1 MIKCFFIDVKSI
13 NSERPISSFD
23 KSKIERLADAILAN
37 DGLISPLIL
46 TASGL
51 EQYTVVAGDLEYYA
65 AVRAKEKDARKAEMV
80 NAFVIPPH
88 SQQAAIDQLTLLF
101 GHQPVTTPESKNI
114 SISIEQLT
122 AIISQQLQPLQQEL
136 LHVNRQLA
144 EQKQILASI
153 SSQRIEPIE
162 VKSVPIDPPAKE
174 LLITNLATP
183 EIIEPVAKSKEAVV
197 PESKTAKKPG
207 NQKEPKPPTK
217 VKATKKDKNGAA
229 DKVESP
235 PVSTKTVTTK
245 KTPTSA
251 KSNPG
256 LDPTID
262 PIKAASTLN
271 LINTLS
277 QADLQFMMGKSGLP
291 AGTVKFASSII
302 DKRNAQPGNKFANWE
317 TIMSEVNGLKAA
329 TAKNIINKLK

>member
-1 MIKCFFIDVKSI
+1 MIKCFFTDIKDISSSV
-13 NSERPISSFD
+13 PISSFD
-23 KSKIERLADAILAN
+23 ESKIERLADAILAN
-37 DGLISPLIL
+37 DGLIRPLIL
-46 TASGL
+46 AAAGL
-51 EQYTVVAGDLEYYA
+51 EEYTVVAGDLEYYA
-65 AVRAKEKDARKAEMV
+65 AVRAKEKDSRKAEMV

-88 SQQAAIDQLTLLF
+88 TQQAAIEQLTLLAADR
-101 GHQPVTTPESKNI
+101 PVAVPESRNI

-136 LHVNRQLA
+136 IHVNRQLA
-144 EQKQILASI
+144 EQKQTLASI
-153 SSQRIEPIE
+153 SSQRIEPVE
-162 VKSVPIDPPAKE
+162 VKPVPIDFPAKE
-174 LLITNLATP
+174 LLVTNLATP
-183 EIIEPVAKSKEAVV
+183 EIIEPVAKSNEVV
-197 PESKTAKKPG
+197 HELITAKKSG
-207 NQKEPKPPTK
+207 KQTETKPPAK
-217 VKATKKDKNGAA
+217 VKETKKDKNGSA
-229 DKVESP
+229 DKV
-235 PVSTKTVTTK
+235 VAQAASTKSVTTK

-256 LDPTID
+256 LDLTID

-302 DKRNAQPGNKFANWE
+302 DRRNVQPGNKFANWE
-317 TIMSEVNGLKAA
+317 IIMSEVSGLKAA